1 MAKSSLLGPWG
12 EQLAAAYLQ
21 KKRYRIVAC
30 NYKCRMG
37 EIDII
42 CENRKFLVFA
52 EVKLRKSDFW
62 GEAREFVDT
71 KKQQRLMAAANL
83 WLQQNPTDLQ
93 PRFDVIEIYA
103 PDGIFTARPE
113 IVHLEDA
120 FQSF

>member
-1 MAKSSLLGPWG
+1 MAKSNLLGPWG

-21 KKRYRIVAC
+21 KKRYRILAC

-52 EVKLRKSDFW
+52 EVKLRKTDHF
-62 GEAREFVDT
+62 GQAREFVGT
-71 KKQQRLMAAANL
+71 LKQQRLLAAAMF
-83 WLQQNPTDLQ
+83 WLQNNPTDLQ

-103 PDGIFTARPE
+103 PQGIETKDPQ
-113 IVHLEDA
+113 IIHLEGA
-120 FQSF
+120 FE